1 MSSRKTESGNVATVA
16 HSRLG
21 EEVKNEI
28 VVYQPDTALRLDVRL
43 ENETVWLSQ
52 DQMCQLFQRDQSVV
66 ARHIKN
72 AFSEGE
78 VDEPNN
84 MQILHK
90 IHRGRPVV
98 LYSLDVIISVGYR
111 VKSVRQRRNDANTER
126 YAA

>member
-1 MSSRKTESGNVATVA
+1 MNELDKAA
-16 HSRLG
+16 
-21 EEVKNEI
+21 KNEI
-28 VVYQPDTALRLDVRL
+28 VVYQPDTALRLDVWL

-98 LYSLDVIISVGYR
+98 LYSLDVIISVGCR